1 MPQADGTDFDAGDFT
16 STPGSNDETVTIY
29 EFMTDS
35 TGSYAVPSYSF
46 EWPTITD
53 PEGVERKVLRTRGPG
68 DIYGASSIDDA
79 MKNCYTQTR
88 KFLMAKYGLTDAEA
102 ATFITVGVDFAT
114 TQLVDGRVLLYAIDA
129 TPARWRGDV
138 GSSPL
143 DGTSAATSSPR
154 KDLVKNYRV
163 HPTHW
168 LISTQVDGNW
178 GVHAEIPK
186 AMFEAA
192 A

>member
-1 MPQADGTDFDAGDFT
+1 MGDAHMAQGDSELDGTGIETSITGKFKLEVVKAVDFGDMEAALDFPLGETATHWIVHSFT
-16 STPGSNDETVTIY
+16 EIDYLET
-29 EFMTDS
+29 
-35 TGSYAVPSYSF
+35 YAAN
-46 EWPTITD
+46 
-53 PEGVERKVLRTRGPG
+53 PG

-88 KFLMAKYGLTDAEA
+88 KFLMAKYGLTDPEA

-129 TPARWRGDV
+129 TPAR
-138 GSSPL
+138 
-143 DGTSAATSSPR
+143 
-154 KDLVKNYRV
+154 
-163 HPTHW
+163 
-168 LISTQVDGNW
+168 STQVDGNW

>member
-1 MPQADGTDFDAGDFT
+1 MVLAFDAPLPRRLGETATHWIVHSFT
-16 STPGSNDETVTIY
+16 EIDYLET
-29 EFMTDS
+29 
-35 TGSYAVPSYSF
+35 YAAN
-46 EWPTITD
+46 
-53 PEGVERKVLRTRGPG
+53 PG

-114 TQLVDGRVLLYAIDA
+114 TQLVDGRVLA
-129 TPARWRGDV
+129 
-138 GSSPL
+138 PL
-143 DGTSAATSSPR
+143 SAM
-154 KDLVKNYRV
+154 

-186 AMFEAA
+186 AMFEATA
-192 A
+192 

>member
-1 MPQADGTDFDAGDFT
+1 MSPPQRRFT
-16 STPGSNDETVTIY
+16 EIDYLET
-29 EFMTDS
+29 
-35 TGSYAVPSYSF
+35 YAANPS
-46 EWPTITD
+46 
-53 PEGVERKVLRTRGPG
+53 

-114 TQLVDGRVLLYAIDA
+114 TQLVDG
-129 TPARWRGDV
+129 
-138 GSSPL
+138 
-143 DGTSAATSSPR
+143 
-154 KDLVKNYRV
+154 
-163 HPTHW
+163 
-168 LISTQVDGNW
+168 NW

>member
-1 MPQADGTDFDAGDFT
+1 MGETAATWIVHSFT
-16 STPGSNDETVTIY
+16 EIDYLET
-29 EFMTDS
+29 
-35 TGSYAVPSYSF
+35 YAANPS
-46 EWPTITD
+46 
-53 PEGVERKVLRTRGPG
+53 

-143 DGTSAATSSPR
+143 DGASAATSSPR
-154 KDLVKNYRV
+154 SAPDALVDLC
-163 HPTHW
+163 T
-168 LISTQVDGNW
+168 G
-178 GVHAEIPK
+178 
-186 AMFEAA
+186 
-192 A
+192 

>member
-1 MPQADGTDFDAGDFT
+1 MVLAFDAPLPRRLGETATHWIVHSFT
-16 STPGSNDETVTIY
+16 EIDYLET
-29 EFMTDS
+29 
-35 TGSYAVPSYSF
+35 YAANPS
-46 EWPTITD
+46 
-53 PEGVERKVLRTRGPG
+53 

-114 TQLVDGRVLLYAIDA
+114 TRLVDGRVLLLRHRRDA
-129 TPARWRGDV
+129 CSMAWR
-138 GSSPL
+138 
-143 DGTSAATSSPR
+143 
-154 KDLVKNYRV
+154 
-163 HPTHW
+163 W

-186 AMFEAA
+186 AMFEATA
-192 A
+192 

>member
-1 MPQADGTDFDAGDFT
+1 MIPAQTEIDYL
-16 STPGSNDETVTIY
+16 ET
-29 EFMTDS
+29 
-35 TGSYAVPSYSF
+35 YAAN
-46 EWPTITD
+46 
-53 PEGVERKVLRTRGPG
+53 PG

-129 TPARWRGDV
+129 TP
-138 GSSPL
+138 
-143 DGTSAATSSPR
+143 T
-154 KDLVKNYRV
+154 
-163 HPTHW
+163 
-168 LISTQVDGNW
+168 ISTQVDGNW

-186 AMFEAA
+186 AMFEATA
-192 A
+192 